1 MAPTRWLAF
10 SAARCVARRGRTP
23 ALAAWVLL
31 NQYSAAGMTV
41 GGGSIIFAPSHR
53 SLPGGAGGPVV
64 GMERVRRELR
74 GSVIALA
81 MVAVTTVVVYGL
93 TQSLEVRRGS
103 VIYLLPV
110 LLAGWHLGLIP
121 ALVAAVAGVLWS
133 GYFFFSPYYS
143 FYLSR
148 PNEILNLLLFM
159 VVAGVTSHLANSM
172 KQQTE
177 LAKKREK
184 EMGNLYAFS
193 RRLAAAS
200 SAADIYRAIEEHL
213 ASLVQR
219 KVVLFGAAADGE
231 AKPEQA
237 ALSQRLHGA
246 IAELQAGRT
255 LATTVDDGAG
265 DIWLVRR
272 VSQKNADF
280 GVIAID
286 LGSVPPGAID
296 EVRKRVDE
304 VLSDAAATLERL
316 DVARALNDARMR
328 SETELLREALIGSV
342 SHELRTPLASILG
355 AATVLTKSAAIDK
368 DERLNSL
375 AGVVRDE
382 SERLNN
388 EIQNLLDATRI
399 SREQVRPRPEW
410 IEPQDI
416 VNSALERRRRRL
428 SAHILSLDVDSNLP
442 FIYVDPVLV
451 EQAFGQIVDN
461 AAKYSPPGSP
471 ITVAA
476 KRTGRDIVLSVRDRG
491 VGLTA
496 QENAQIGERFFRGAR
511 HAAATSGSGLGLW
524 IAKAFV
530 SANGGKLEAAS
541 AGAGQGTTV
550 SIHLPFATPANEPE
564 VGPDE

>member
-1 MAPTRWLAF
+1 MVR
-10 SAARCVARRGRTP
+10 
-23 ALAAWVLL
+23 
-31 NQYSAAGMTV
+31 
-41 GGGSIIFAPSHR
+41 
-53 SLPGGAGGPVV
+53 
-64 GMERVRRELR
+64 MEAVRRELR
-74 GSVIALA
+74 GSALA
-81 MVAVTTVVVYGL
+81 LVLVAATTLVAYVL
-93 TQSLEVRRGS
+93 IQSFDVRRGS

-110 LLAGWHLGLIP
+110 LLAGWHLGLVP

-143 FYLSR
+143 FYLAR

-159 VVAGVTSHLANSM
+159 VVAVVTSHLANSM
-172 KQQTE
+172 KKQTE
-177 LAKKREK
+177 VARKSEK
-184 EMGNLYAFS
+184 DMGDLYAFS

-200 SAADIYRAIEEHL
+200 SAADIYLAIEEHL

-219 KVVLFGAAADGE
+219 KVVLFGAVPDSDRDV
-231 AKPEQA
+231 KPEQEG
-237 ALSQRLHGA
+237 LSQRVHSA
-246 IAELQAGRT
+246 IAEVRAGRT

-286 LGSVPPGAID
+286 LGSVPPSAVE
-296 EVRKRVDE
+296 EVRHRVDD

-316 DVARALNDARMR
+316 DVARALNDAKMR

-355 AATVLTKSAAIDK
+355 AATVLSKSPVIAK
-368 DERLNSL
+368 DERLTSL

-382 SERLNN
+382 AERLNN
-388 EIQNLLDATRI
+388 DIQNLLDATRI
-399 SREQVRPRPEW
+399 SREQIRPRQEW

-428 SAHILSLDVDSNLP
+428 SGHNVSLDMDSNLP
-442 FIYVDPVLV
+442 LIYVDAVLV
-451 EQAFGQIVDN
+451 EQAFVQIVDN
-461 AAKYSPPGSP
+461 AAKYSPTGSP
-471 ITVAA
+471 IIIAA
-476 KRTGRDIVLSVRDRG
+476 KRNGRDVVLSVQDQG

-496 QENAQIGERFFRGAR
+496 EENAQLGERFFRGTR
-511 HAAATSGSGLGLW
+511 HAATTSGSGLGLW

-530 SANGGKLEAAS
+530 TANGGKIQAVSPGADHGAA
-541 AGAGQGTTV
+541 V
-550 SIHLPFATPANEPE
+550 SILLPFATPANQPE
-564 VGPDE
+564 VGPDD

>member
-1 MAPTRWLAF
+1 
-10 SAARCVARRGRTP
+10 
-23 ALAAWVLL
+23 
-31 NQYSAAGMTV
+31 
-41 GGGSIIFAPSHR
+41 
-53 SLPGGAGGPVV
+53 VV
-64 GMERVRRELR
+64 GMDRVRRELR

-81 MVAVTTVVVYGL
+81 MVAVTTVVVYAL

-103 VIYLLPV
+103 AVYLLPV

-143 FYLSR
+143 FYLAR
-148 PNEILNLLLFM
+148 PNEIVNLLLFM
-159 VVAGVTSHLANSM
+159 VVAVVTSHLANSM
-172 KQQTE
+172 KGQKE
-177 LAKKREK
+177 LAQRREK
-184 EMGNLYAFS
+184 EVSDLYAFS
-193 RRLAAAS
+193 RRLAASS
-200 SAADIYRAIEEHL
+200 SAADIYLAIEEHL

-219 KVVLFGAAADGE
+219 KVVLFGAASDRD
-231 AKPEQA
+231 AKAEHG
-237 ALSQRLHGA
+237 ALSQRVRDA
-246 IAELQAGRT
+246 IAEVQAGRT
-255 LATTVDDGAG
+255 LATIVDDGAG

-286 LGSVPPGAID
+286 LGSVPSDAIE
-296 EVRKRVDE
+296 EVRKRVDD

-316 DVARALNDARMR
+316 DVARALNDAKMR

-355 AATVLTKSAAIDK
+355 AATVLSKSPAVAK
-368 DERLNSL
+368 DERLTSL

-382 SERLNN
+382 AERLNS

-399 SREQVRPRPEW
+399 SREQIRPRQEW

-416 VNSALERRRRRL
+416 VNTALERRRRRL
-428 SAHILSLDVDSNLP
+428 SGHQVSLDMDSNLP

-476 KRTGRDIVLSVRDRG
+476 KRNGRDLVLSVHDQG
-491 VGLTA
+491 AGLTA
-496 QENAQIGERFFRGAR
+496 QESAQLGERFFRGAR
-511 HAAATSGSGLGLW
+511 HASTTSGSGLGLW

-530 SANGGKLEAAS
+530 SANGGKIEAAS
-541 AGAGQGTTV
+541 AGADRGTTV
-550 SIHLPFATPANEPE
+550 SIHLPFATPASQPE
-564 VGPDE
+564 VGPDD